1 MCHLHA
7 ESEISTEKFIQ
18 LLKGCLSLDT
28 EEKQRVLEAMPGLH
42 DFQIQELVKVFEQE
56 RHKFAE
62 LYSESPADIHRLMV
76 LRAEEWNEIRQGFSL
91 PD

>member
-1 MCHLHA
+1 
-7 ESEISTEKFIQ
+7 
-18 LLKGCLSLDT
+18 
-28 EEKQRVLEAMPGLH
+28 MPGLH

-76 LRAEEWNEIRQGFSL
+76 LRAEEWSEIRQGFSL